1 VGKSNKG
8 QSNDCV
14 PRIRAQQTYFSTMKT
29 ILFVTAVG
37 KILPD
42 DHKLTQIGQDVS
54 FHKTTK

>member
-1 VGKSNKG
+1 MIMFRVSVLNK
-8 QSNDCV
+8 
-14 PRIRAQQTYFSTMKT
+14 STMKT
-29 ILFVTAVG
+29 ILLVTAVG